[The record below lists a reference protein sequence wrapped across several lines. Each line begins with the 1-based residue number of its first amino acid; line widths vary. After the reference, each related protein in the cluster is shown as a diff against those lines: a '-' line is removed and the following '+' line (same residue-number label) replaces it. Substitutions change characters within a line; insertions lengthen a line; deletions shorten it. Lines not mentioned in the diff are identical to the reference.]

1 MAKSQSF
8 DVTTGVDFNEVN
20 NAVQQALKEIGQRY
34 DFKGA
39 DVTLDLKE
47 EENMLVLQAPD
58 DYKLRAAWDILH
70 AKLIRRGQ
78 PAKNFETGEPKPA
91 SHGSLRQEITI
102 QNGLSSDLA
111 REVVKFLK
119 DAKMKKVQAAIQGD
133 TVRISGPSRDDLQ
146 EAIALLKTNDF
157 GVELKFENF
166 RSQ

>member
-1 MAKSQSF
+1 MAKAQSF
-8 DVTTGVDFNEVN
+8 DVTTGVDFSEVQ

-39 DVTLDLKE
+39 VVTLDIKE

-58 DYKLRAAWDILH
+58 DYKLRAAWDILQT
-70 AKLIRRGQ
+70 KLIRRGQ
-78 PAKNFETGEPKPA
+78 PAQNFEPGEPKSA
-91 SHGSLRQEITI
+91 SHGSFRQEIAI
-102 QNGLSSDLA
+102 QNGLSSDLV
-111 REVVKFLK
+111 REVVKHLK
-119 DAKMKKVQAAIQGD
+119 DAKMKKVQASIQGD

-146 EAIALLKTNDF
+146 EAIALLKGHDF

>member
-8 DVTTGVDFNEVN
+8 DVTTGVDYNEVN
-20 NAVQQALKEIGQRY
+20 NAIQQAQKEIGQRY

-39 DVTLDLKE
+39 VITLDLKP
-47 EENMLVLQAPD
+47 EENKLILVAPD
-58 DYKLRAAWDILH
+58 DYKVRAAWDILQT
-70 AKLIRRGQ
+70 KLIRRGQ
-78 PAKNFETGEPKPA
+78 PAKNFEVGDPKPA
-91 SHGSLRQEITI
+91 AQGSLRQEIAI

-111 REVVKFLK
+111 REVVKYLK
-119 DAKMKKVQAAIQGD
+119 EAKMKKVQAAIQGD

-146 EAIALLKTNDF
+146 EAIALLKGHDF